1 MSNASTISK
10 AKMDLFNSA
19 ECDYTASNFITSADE
34 ADIVGTG
41 SFGVVRRCRHDH
53 LKDVVVKCM
62 HCGGSFGT
70 ALNSIETAR
79 KQIRFFAQF
88 IHENIVRT
96 YGITSWGQYF
106 GIVMEE
112 IKCGN
117 LHDLI
122 VNKNVKTIDWKIR
135 YRIVFQLADA
145 LKYLHFHDSKKSY
158 VHLDVKPENILLTED
173 LNVKLADF
181 GSLDIAKSTGVT
193 SATSRIP
200 SSNQYT
206 LLYTAPERL
215 KDVCGTKIEKSM
227 DVYSFAMVCYEV
239 ITRQKVFQDVRANV
253 SLIMNTIAY
262 HGQKPNTKIIDDLE
276 QKLQRQNKV
285 DYEIFQHLRKIMEN
299 CWCETPTNRLS
310 MNGVYQSLVE
320 FAKSENPYESD
331 ARINSQKIAKIIL
344 QNQKLVVP
352 VGKKVSLNLH
362 FAPFHF
368 ANNAPP
374 RNSAGQTTNND
385 NASFDPKPAVKTQPA
400 ESPTNLESDKAQ
412 EPNVMKNNNKQIN
425 NVVSTSNNKTVRKR
439 DKGARDPVLAAR
451 ISQPQQNRVYIERD
465 PVLPSNFVQ
474 DINFPNSLPA
484 IDFPQPEAKLD
495 RVEGVQRYLRYLTF
509 TNCIKIVGMSVY
521 SSLQIG
527 EYLLIGTVNLLI
539 STLKLFL

>member
-1 MSNASTISK
+1 MH
-10 AKMDLFNSA
+10 LYNSA

-41 SFGVVRRCRHDH
+41 SFGVVRRCYHDH
-53 LKDVVVKCM
+53 LKNVVVKCM
-62 HCGGSFGT
+62 CCGGSFGT

-88 IHENIVRT
+88 IHKNIVRT
-96 YGITSWGQYF
+96 YGITSWGKYF
-106 GIVMEE
+106 GVVMEE

-117 LHDLI
+117 FHDLI

-158 VHLDVKPENILLTED
+158 VHLDVKPENILLTAN

-193 SATSRIP
+193 STTSRIP

-215 KDVCGTKIEKSM
+215 NNVCGTKIKKSM

-239 ITRQKVFQDVRANV
+239 ITRQEVFQDVRANA
-253 SLIMNTIAY
+253 SLIMNAIAY
-262 HGQKPNTKIIDDLE
+262 HGQKPNTNIIDNLN
-276 QKLQRQNKV
+276 QKLQQQNNQ
-285 DYEIFQHLRKIMEN
+285 DYKIFQHLRKIMEN
-299 CWCETPTNRLS
+299 CWCFTQTNRFS
-310 MNGVYQSLVE
+310 IKRVYQRLVN
-320 FAKSENPYESD
+320 FAESENPYESD
-331 ARINSQKIAKIIL
+331 IQINSQKIAKIIL
-344 QNQKLVVP
+344 QNQKLVVLA
-352 VGKKVSLNLH
+352 GKNVPLSLH

-385 NASFDPKPAVKTQPA
+385 NASFDPKPAVKTHPA

-412 EPNVMKNNNKQIN
+412 EPNVMKDNNKQIN
-425 NVVSTSNNKTVRKR
+425 NVVSTSKNKTVRKR
-439 DKGARDPVLAAR
+439 DKGASDLIPPAR
-451 ISQPQQNRVYIERD
+451 ISQPKQNRVYIVHD
-465 PVLPSNFVQ
+465 PVLPKNFVQ
-474 DINFPNSLPA
+474 DINFANSLTA
-484 IDFPQPEAKLD
+484 IGFPQPEAKLD
-495 RVEGVQRYLRYLTF
+495 REEGVRGYLHYLTF
-509 TNCIKIVGMSVY
+509 TNFIKIVGMSIY

-527 EYLLIGTVNLLI
+527 EYLLIIILNLLI